1 MTGPPLDP
9 LEPGGIKEFGDRLRS
24 GKITAEAAI
33 ATCLARIEALEPR
46 LGAFEHVAAEHAL
59 AVARAL
65 DTLLAAGTDLGPLM
79 GVPVAVKDIIAVDGM
94 PTTAGSNLD
103 VTDLVGPEGS
113 FIKTIKRCGCV
124 IVGKTKTP
132 EFAMGGGRF
141 GINTVRATPWNPWDA
156 KTRRVPG
163 GSSSGSAVAVAAGLC
178 AFAIGSDTGA
188 SVRLPAAFCGV
199 FGLKTTA
206 GLWPLDGVFPL
217 YPTLDTLGTLTKSA
231 ADGAIVFAA
240 ITQRSTPA
248 PAPPR
253 GLRLGKPANHFFDD
267 LEPCVEKC
275 TRAAL
280 AALEDSGVEIIEV
293 EVPEA
298 AETLKVPG
306 FFRPSLSPA
315 SVAKGFS
322 PRAIRWTPMFGRP
335 CRKA

>member
-113 FIKTIKRCGCV
+113 FIKTIKRCGYV

-132 EFAMGGGRF
+132 EFAMGAEGLES
-141 GINTVRATPWNPWDA
+141 IP
-156 KTRRVPG
+156 
-163 GSSSGSAVAVAAGLC
+163 SAP
-178 AFAIGSDTGA
+178 
-188 SVRLPAAFCGV
+188 RLG
-199 FGLKTTA
+199 
-206 GLWPLDGVFPL
+206 
-217 YPTLDTLGTLTKSA
+217 TLGTPKREGCRVDPAAARRWRWPRAFAHSPSVPTPARRSA
-231 ADGAIVFAA
+231 CRLHFAA
-240 ITQRSTPA
+240 
-248 PAPPR
+248 
-253 GLRLGKPANHFFDD
+253 
-267 LEPCVEKC
+267 C
-275 TRAAL
+275 
-280 AALEDSGVEIIEV
+280 SG
-293 EVPEA
+293 
-298 AETLKVPG
+298 
-306 FFRPSLSPA
+306 
-315 SVAKGFS
+315 
-322 PRAIRWTPMFGRP
+322 
-335 CRKA
+335 